1 MTMTMSEQ
9 ERDEAAGYR
18 PVSGLAVAAL
28 IAGCGSALVLF
39 TSLAAVVPLV
49 AIALAGAALVDL
61 KRSAG
66 RRVGR
71 PLALAGLALAVG
83 FTAQAAGGAFVER
96 WIAGRRASATARAW
110 IEAVGEKRFGDA
122 IGLCSPAALP
132 ATGRDP
138 FDPPPSDAERLAAF
152 QTLPAVAAVAACGQ
166 TPPAVVTGRVPS
178 GEDAWLVRVELDSCD
193 AGGEIV
199 QLAVEPRSAARGR
212 QPVERWLVTG
222 FELER

>member
-1 MTMTMSEQ
+1 MSDQ

-28 IAGCGSALVLF
+28 MAGCGSALVLF

-110 IEAVGEKRFGDA
+110 IEAVREKRFGDA
-122 IGLCSPAALP
+122 IGLCSPTALP

-138 FDPPPSDAERLAAF
+138 FDPPPDDAERLAAF
-152 QTLPAVAAVAACGQ
+152 ESLPAVAAIAGCGS
-166 TPPAVVTGRVPS
+166 PPAVVTGRAPS
-178 GEDAWLVRVELDSCD
+178 GEGAWLVRVELDSCD
-193 AGGEIV
+193 AGGETV
-199 QLAVEPRSAARGR
+199 RLEVAPRSAARGR

-222 FELER
+222 FELQR